1 MDISPEQLRAFIGPR
16 ADYYLTRWARIDAGG
31 GRAPGINW
39 PALLLGAF
47 WLVYRRM
54 YRFFWIFIGVLVL
67 AAIAEDLVLSLLK
80 IQVAPRA
87 VAVAITL
94 AIAGTFGTFG
104 TYWYQLHARRCIRA
118 LARKGE
124 LMQDQLRRAGG
135 TSVLAPVGLL
145 VFFLAAMVLALIS
158 VSSSP

>member
-1 MDISPEQLRAFIGPR
+1 MDVSSEQLRAFIGPR

-39 PALLLGAF
+39 PALLLGSF

-80 IQVAPRA
+80 IQVAPRP
-87 VAVAITL
+87 VDVVITL
-94 AIAGTFGTFG
+94 AVAATFGTFG
-104 TYWYQLHARRCIRA
+104 TYWYQLNTAMHP
-118 LARKGE
+118 
-124 LMQDQLRRAGG
+124 RAGAQG
-135 TSVLAPVGLL
+135 RTLA
-145 VFFLAAMVLALIS
+145 
-158 VSSSP
+158 